1 VVATV
6 VAPRP
11 FHPTRECV
19 LCAAGRLCFVFSR
32 LRVVDEESERG
43 KPKLSTLSFEDFLEA
58 LVRVA
63 TMKALPT
70 YAELALLGAR
80 DAGTFLIGLR
90 AKNPTGYSAF
100 VKARERGWED
110 TLRQPIQRCLEHLL
124 SLLLRTIEYGLP
136 SAVTSELTIRH
147 KELVKFHEH
156 GGAIKAIKQGGARG
170 GVALDSRGLGH
181 SRVASV
187 AAGLT
192 LAEELG
198 EESDAQDGAPGGTSG
213 FSFAS
218 LMGVPAPLPRV
229 SLSTRGVG
237 EGMSVVSKGM
247 ASKLHGRWGVTA
259 RKEAQDPQLQG
270 AE

>member
-1 VVATV
+1 
-6 VAPRP
+6 
-11 FHPTRECV
+11 V
-19 LCAAGRLCFVFSR
+19 LCATGRLCFVFSR
-32 LRVVDEESERG
+32 LRVIDEESERG

-90 AKNPTGYSAF
+90 AKNPTGYAAF

-136 SAVTSELTIRH
+136 SAVTTELTIRE

-170 GVALDSRGLGH
+170 GAALDSRELGH
-181 SRVASV
+181 SREVVAV
-187 AAGLT
+187 ATGLT
-192 LAEELG
+192 SAEELG
-198 EESDAQDGAPGGTSG
+198 EESGSQYGAPVGTSG

-218 LMGVPAPLPRV
+218 LMGVPAPSPRV

-237 EGMSVVSKGM
+237 EGMSVISKGM

-259 RKEAQDPQLQG
+259 RKEALDPQLQG
-270 AE
+270 EE